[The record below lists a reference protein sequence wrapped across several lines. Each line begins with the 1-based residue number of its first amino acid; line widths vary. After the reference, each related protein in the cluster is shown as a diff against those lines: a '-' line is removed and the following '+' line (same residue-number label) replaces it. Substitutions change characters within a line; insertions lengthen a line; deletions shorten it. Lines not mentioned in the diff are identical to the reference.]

1 MKIKKLGIED
11 RFTFI
16 DKQTG
21 ENFERDNYQAMK
33 KVIRPGDLLYLDAL
47 DRLGR
52 NYDEVIKEWKDIT
65 RSINAD
71 IVVLENETLF
81 DSRKFKC

>member
-1 MKIKKLGIED
+1 MKIAYIRVSSKDQNPERQIVKIKKLGIED
-11 RFTFI
+11 RFNFI

-33 KVIRPGDLLYLDAL
+33 QVIREGDILYLDAL

-52 NYDEVIKEWKDIT
+52 NYDEVIKE
-65 RSINAD
+65 
-71 IVVLENETLF
+71 
-81 DSRKFKC
+81 